1 MPLSHNGSSQ
11 LLFFVCKNT
20 CTVRTH
26 VQVSAKSERSPGEP
40 MKFVDLALN
49 DPKALSFYAEERGK
63 LKLLSTHSCSEWK
76 VTIQFL
82 IHKHFIQNF

>member
-11 LLFFVCKNT
+11 LLFLF
-20 CTVRTH
+20 VRTH

-49 DPKALSFYAEERGK
+49 DPKALSFYAEERGQ